1 MQALKS
7 NNFMNASNNG
17 GAGGP
22 PLEVNRGSSTSG
34 SASFIRSSYA
44 SVSYNR
50 NSYQSMLAIKEDLS
64 EIH

>member
-1 MQALKS
+1 
-7 NNFMNASNNG
+7 MNASNNG
-17 GAGGP
+17 GAGG

-34 SASFIRSSYA
+34 SAAFIRSSYA

-50 NSYQSMLAIKEDLS
+50 NSYKSKLAKEDLS